1 MYQDIYKNISFLK
14 GKPTPFI
21 SWISPRLR
29 RKKTIKGEYVFQ
41 EGDDVKCIFFNT
53 SASLSFV
60 LSKYQNAEY
69 CKIGKG
75 MNFGVVDLL
84 CSMCFH

>member
-1 MYQDIYKNISFLK
+1 MR

-21 SWISPRLR
+21 SWICPRLR
-29 RKKTIKGEYVFQ
+29 KKMTIKGEYVFQ
-41 EGDDVKCIFFNT
+41 DGDDVKCIFFNT

-69 CKIGKG
+69 VKIGKG
-75 MNFGVVDLL
+75 
-84 CSMCFH
+84 